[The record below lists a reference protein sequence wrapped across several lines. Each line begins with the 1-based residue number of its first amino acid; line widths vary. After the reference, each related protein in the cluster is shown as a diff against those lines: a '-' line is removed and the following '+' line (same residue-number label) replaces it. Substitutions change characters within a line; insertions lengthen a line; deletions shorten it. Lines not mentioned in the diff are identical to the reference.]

1 MSFNAIL
8 PQLTLNLYRY
18 DLTSQLESRRE
29 DLETVFQTQT
39 QLNAAALKELAD
51 AKREEELTRV
61 ANKQI
66 RNEEGRVNAVC

>member
-1 MSFNAIL
+1 MTSH
-8 PQLTLNLYRY
+8 
-18 DLTSQLESRRE
+18 SQLESRRE

-66 RNEEGRVNAVC
+66 RNEEGRVNAV

>member
-1 MSFNAIL
+1 MS
-8 PQLTLNLYRY
+8 
-18 DLTSQLESRRE
+18 SQLESRRE

-61 ANKQI
+61 ANKQV
-66 RNEEGRVNAVC
+66 RSEEGRVNAVC